1 MTKRQPMK
9 WEAITANHT
18 FNKRSISKIYEEL
31 MTE

>member
-9 WEAITANHT
+9 WEDIIANHI
-18 FNKRSISKIYEEL
+18 FNKRSISKIYKEL